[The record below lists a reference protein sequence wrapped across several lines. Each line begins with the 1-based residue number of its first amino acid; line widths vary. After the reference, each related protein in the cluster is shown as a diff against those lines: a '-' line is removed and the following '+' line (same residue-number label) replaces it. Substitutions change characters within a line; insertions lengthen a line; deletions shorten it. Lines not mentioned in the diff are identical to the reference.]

1 MLLDCCCASSLY
13 LQANASP
20 RADFAGGVAL
30 KALSRTRSPAVPVFT
45 RVFAAFALAQAA
57 LLRITK
63 ATSHSAGRIWLK
75 RRQRSKEEGTV
86 RRHKSVTVS
95 RSAPGS
101 WLPGTIALSKS
112 KLRDTV

>member
-30 KALSRTRSPAVPVFT
+30 KALSRTRCPEVPVFT
-45 RVFAAFALAQAA
+45 GAFAAFALAQAA

-86 RRHKSVTVS
+86 RRHKSVQECP
-95 RSAPGS
+95 RKLAS
-101 WLPGTIALSKS
+101 WDNRPFEI
-112 KLRDTV
+112 